1 MDWTSVSGCK
11 LGLGV
16 SPNAKPAER
25 VVDALAAYAPFV
37 PVSEPE
43 TEIRATRL
51 LDVHKHHGVSLCVE
65 LR

>member
-1 MDWTSVSGCK
+1 M
-11 LGLGV
+11 GLGV